1 MKKYPYRLGWIKD
14 KPDSRD
20 LNFSV
25 QFRLPA
31 KLPPSADLRSGCSP
45 VEDQGQLG
53 SCTAQ
58 ALIGALEYLE
68 IQANAPFADLSRLFV
83 YYNERPDPTVDSG
96 AQIRDGIK
104 SLAKIGVCREDS
116 WPYAIDQF
124 AVKPPDACYRA
135 AGNHVIDKY
144 HRLQTLNDMKS
155 CLAMGFPFVA
165 GISVYKS
172 MMSDDVAKTGS
183 VPAPSLWERI
193 SGPIGGH
200 ALCFVGYCD
209 ADKTMTF
216 RNSWGAEWG
225 DLGYGTIPY
234 GYIQPYLTDAWV
246 IMQDINPV
254 FASLPAGSA

>member
-104 SLAKIGVCREDS
+104 SLAKIGVCREDL

-124 AVKPPDACYRA
+124 AVKPPDACYLA
-135 AGNHVIDKY
+135 AGNHVIMQY
-144 HRLQTLNDMKS
+144 TRLNTLNDMKS
-155 CLAMGFPFVA
+155 CLAMGYPFVA
-165 GISVYKS
+165 GFTVYPS
-172 MMSDDVAKTGS
+172 METDTVAKTGII
-183 VPAPSLWERI
+183 PMPSLLDRI
-193 SGPIGGH
+193 RGSVGGH
-200 ALCFVGYCD
+200 AICFVGFND
-209 ADKTMTF
+209 ASQRF
-216 RNSWGAEWG
+216 IIRNSWGVGWG
-225 DLGYGTIPY
+225 DKGFGYLPY
-234 GYIQPYLTDAWV
+234 KYPVSDAWC
-246 IMQDINPV
+246 IERESSNLYTSNPSGG
-254 FASLPAGSA
+254 A

>member
-104 SLAKIGVCREDS
+104 SLAKIGVCREDL

-124 AVKPPDACYRA
+124 AVKPPDACYLA
-135 AGNHVIDKY
+135 AGNHVITQY
-144 HRLQTLNDMKS
+144 TRLNTLNDMKS
-155 CLAMGFPFVA
+155 CLAMGYPFVF
-165 GISVYKS
+165 GWKVYQSAMTDKVKAS
-172 MMSDDVAKTGS
+172 GDIPMPGF
-183 VPAPSLWERI
+183 WERHFTQ
-193 SGPIGGH
+193 PLGGH
-200 ALCFVGYCD
+200 AVLGCGFD
-209 ADKTMTF
+209 DKTKKIMF
-216 RNSWGAEWG
+216 KNSWSTSWG
-225 DLGYGTIPY
+225 DSGFGYLPYAYFNDPNLSSDFWYIELESNNNYSQIGT
-234 GYIQPYLTDAWV
+234 
-246 IMQDINPV
+246 
-254 FASLPAGSA
+254 